1 VETSDLHEIF
11 FGHYKLITLT
21 DGMINGCW
29 NPNPRWRRR
38 PYWISWKRYNSVKY
52 RPIMMKF

>member
-52 RPIMMKF
+52 RPI